1 MQLTYDLLLKG
12 GVVVNHDGA
21 GLRDVGI
28 RNGRIA
34 GIGAIAAESAS
45 ETVDCTGLH
54 ILPGVIDTHVHF
66 REPGHE
72 HKEDLATGSRA
83 AVAGG
88 VTAVFEMPNT
98 VPATTSAGAVA
109 DKLKRAAGRMS
120 CDFAFYVGA
129 SHANIDEL
137 AELEAL
143 PGVAAVKVFMGSS
156 TGELLVPDDPS
167 IARILATVRRRTAF
181 HSEDEYR
188 LIARKG
194 LHRAGDPSSHTDWR
208 DSEAARV
215 ATERLLRL
223 AREAGKRVHVLH
235 VSTAEE
241 LPLLAAARDVA
252 TVEVT
257 PHHLTFSA
265 SETYDR
271 LGARAQMNPPI
282 RTLDHIQALWHA
294 LGSGLL
300 DTLGSDHAPHTL
312 EEKAKPYP
320 ESPSGMAGVQTLVPI
335 MLDHVNKGR
344 LAIERFVDLTSHGP
358 QRVFGIA
365 GKGRIAEGYDADLTI
380 VDLKSRRRITN
391 EWIGSRANW
400 TPYDGHEV
408 AGWPVGTIVRGRR
421 VMWEGEVLGRPA
433 GQAVRFGETLARGER
448 KP

>member
-1 MQLTYDLLLKG
+1 MPLTYDLLFKG

-21 GLRDVGI
+21 GPRDVGI
-28 RNGRIA
+28 RDGRIA
-34 GIGAIAAESAS
+34 AIGAIAAESAA
-45 ETVDCTGLH
+45 ETIDCTGLH

-66 REPGHE
+66 REPGNE

-83 AVAGG
+83 AVGGG

-98 VPATTSAGAVA
+98 TPAATFAGAVF
-109 DKLKRAAGRMS
+109 DKLERAAGRMS
-120 CDFAFYVGA
+120 CDFAFYIGA
-129 SHANIDEL
+129 SHANIDDL

-156 TGELLVPDDPS
+156 TGELLVPDDSS
-167 IARILATVRRRTAF
+167 IARILATVRRRAAF
-181 HSEDEYR
+181 HSEDEDR

-194 LHRAGDPSSHTDWR
+194 ERREGDPSSHTAWR
-208 DSEAARV
+208 DPEAARL

-223 AREAGKRVHVLH
+223 AREAGKRIHVLH

-241 LPLLAAARDVA
+241 LRLLAAAREIA

-265 SETYDR
+265 PEVYQR
-271 LGARAQMNPPI
+271 LGARAQVNPPI
-282 RTLDHIQALWHA
+282 RAPEHQQALWHA
-294 LGSGLL
+294 IGSGLV

-312 EEKAKPYP
+312 NEKARPYP

-335 MLDHVNKGR
+335 MLDHVSKGR
-344 LAIERFVDLTSHGP
+344 LTVERFVDLTSHGP

-380 VDLKSRRRITN
+380 VDLKRRRMIADD
-391 EWIGSRANW
+391 WIESRAKW
-400 TPYDGHEV
+400 TPYDGHDV

-421 VMWEGEVLGRPA
+421 VMWEGEILGPPA
-433 GQAVRFGETLARGER
+433 GQAVRFGETLAQGER

>member
-1 MQLTYDLLLKG
+1 MQLTYDLLFKG
-12 GVVVNHDGA
+12 GVVVNHDGV

-28 RNGRIA
+28 RDGRIA

-66 REPGHE
+66 REPGNE

-88 VTAVFEMPNT
+88 VTAAFEMPNT
-98 VPATTSAGAVA
+98 TPATTFAGAVL
-109 DKLKRAAGRMS
+109 DKLERAAGRMS

-129 SHANIDEL
+129 THTNIDDL

-167 IARILATVRRRTAF
+167 IARILAKVQRRVAF

-194 LHRAGDPSSHTDWR
+194 ERREGDPSSHTAWR
-208 DSEAARV
+208 DPEAARL

-223 AREAGKRVHVLH
+223 ARETGKRIHVLH

-241 LPLLAAARDVA
+241 LPLLAAARDIA

-265 SETYDR
+265 PEAYER

-282 RTLDHIQALWHA
+282 RTPEHQQALWHA
-294 LGSGLL
+294 IVSGLA
-300 DTLGSDHAPHTL
+300 DTIGSDHAPHTL
-312 EEKAKPYP
+312 EEKGRPYP
-320 ESPSGMAGVQTLVPI
+320 DSPSGMAGVQTLVPI
-335 MLDHVNKGR
+335 MLDHVSKGR
-344 LAIERFVDLTSHGP
+344 LTIERFVDLTSHGP
-358 QRVFGIA
+358 QRIFGIA
-365 GKGRIAEGYDADLTI
+365 GKGRMAEGYDADLTI
-380 VDLKSRRRITN
+380 VDLKRRRMIAD
-391 EWIGSRANW
+391 EWIESRAKW
-400 TPYDGHEV
+400 TPYDGREV
-408 AGWPVGTIVRGRR
+408 VGWPIGTIVRGRR
-421 VMWEGEVLGRPA
+421 AMWDGEIMEPAVGR
-433 GQAVRFGETLARGER
+433 AVRFEETLKPARRE
-448 KP
+448 P